1 MKDIEV
7 LGTAASSGLLQTPP
21 RDNKFG
27 FTVDQLWELV
37 DSRSLTSFHALGGLT
52 ELESALRSDLHSGLS
67 ADESVL
73 EAATLAESEK
83 HFLTSSIITARSPV
97 SGDAKIRL
105 FADRKQ
111 VFGDNHLPMKT
122 EPNFLHLMWMAYND
136 YVLFLLTG
144 AAVISLALGLYQ
156 ALATPHTPDNPPVEW
171 VEGVAIL
178 VAIIIIVLVGALND
192 FQKQHQFRKLNKKQ
206 QDRDVKVV
214 RSGRPQEIPIYDIV
228 VGDVVQVEP
237 GDVIP
242 ADGILIRGHHIQ
254 CDESMTTGE
263 SNLRLKCSGDDAFLA
278 VATPQ
283 TDIRDVNLDPF
294 IISGT
299 KVAEGIGSFL
309 VIATG
314 SNSSYGR
321 ILQTLDEEPGPTP
334 LQERLTKLAKHIA
347 ICGGIAALIFFVILF
362 IRFLADLPNSSR
374 TPAEKG
380 QLFLNIFI
388 IALTVVVIAVPEGL
402 PLAVTLSLA
411 FATTRMLQD
420 NNLVRALRAC
430 ETMGNATTICSDK
443 TGTLTQNRMT
453 VVTATI
459 GKVSST
465 SPVAQEE
472 VVPFPIAEYIQ
483 SFSPDVKSIL
493 KQSIAVNTTAFEAD
507 DAAFIGSRT
516 ESALLNLARD
526 FLGMG
531 PVQHERAN
539 TKIVHLI
546 PFDASRQCMI
556 TVVQLETDKYR
567 AYIKGASEVLLRR
580 CASVLEN
587 PATGASSI
595 PMTDDATRDFEQIIA
610 NYASRSLRT
619 ISLAYRD
626 FVSWPPKE
634 ATARSDSD
642 VSLEEIL
649 QDLTCLGVAGI
660 KDPLRDGVQDAIQ
673 VCQKAGVV
681 VRMVT
686 GDNLLT
692 ARAIAEDTGILTGP
706 EDITMEGS
714 KFRSLNKAQQIEIV
728 PYLKVLA
735 RSTPEDKRILVVRL
749 KDMGEIVA
757 VTGDGTNDA
766 PALTAADVGFSM
778 GLSGTEIAREASSIV
793 LMDDNFTSIVK
804 AIMWGRAVNDA
815 VKKFLQVY
823 VIFPKTYW
831 TERKSDLRR
840 L

>member
-1 MKDIEV
+1 MKDTEV
-7 LGTAASSGLLQTPP
+7 LGTAAGSGPLQTPP

-37 DSRSLTSFHALGGLT
+37 DSRSLTTFHALGGLT
-52 ELESALRSDLHSGLS
+52 ELESALHSDLHSGLS

-214 RSGRPQEIPIYDIV
+214 RPGRPQEIPIHDIV

-263 SNLRLKCSGDDAFLA
+263 SNLRLKCSGDDAFQA

-321 ILQTLDEEPGPTP
+321 ILRTLDEEPGPTP

-411 FATTRMLQD
+411 FATTRMLRD

-493 KQSIAVNTTAFEAD
+493 KQSIVVNTTAFEAD
-507 DAAFIGSRT
+507 DATFIGSRT

-539 TKIVHLI
+539 AKIVHLI

-567 AYIKGASEVLLRR
+567 A
-580 CASVLEN
+580 
-587 PATGASSI
+587 
-595 PMTDDATRDFEQIIA
+595 
-610 NYASRSLRT
+610 
-619 ISLAYRD
+619 
-626 FVSWPPKE
+626 
-634 ATARSDSD
+634 
-642 VSLEEIL
+642 
-649 QDLTCLGVAGI
+649 
-660 KDPLRDGVQDAIQ
+660 
-673 VCQKAGVV
+673 
-681 VRMVT
+681 
-686 GDNLLT
+686 
-692 ARAIAEDTGILTGP
+692 
-706 EDITMEGS
+706 
-714 KFRSLNKAQQIEIV
+714 
-728 PYLKVLA
+728 
-735 RSTPEDKRILVVRL
+735 
-749 KDMGEIVA
+749 
-757 VTGDGTNDA
+757 
-766 PALTAADVGFSM
+766 
-778 GLSGTEIAREASSIV
+778 
-793 LMDDNFTSIVK
+793 
-804 AIMWGRAVNDA
+804 
-815 VKKFLQVY
+815 
-823 VIFPKTYW
+823 
-831 TERKSDLRR
+831 
-840 L
+840 